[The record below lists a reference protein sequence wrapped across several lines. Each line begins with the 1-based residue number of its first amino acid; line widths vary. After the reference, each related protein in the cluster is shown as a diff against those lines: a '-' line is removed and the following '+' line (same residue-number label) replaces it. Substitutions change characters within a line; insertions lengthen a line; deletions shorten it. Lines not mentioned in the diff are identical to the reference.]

1 MKKRIL
7 CLLLSIAMLIG
18 LAPNQ
23 IPRASAQPVPLS
35 EAALPAEIL
44 ANDVFYLAST
54 NAAVYEG
61 KNENYLLRVGRGGS
75 ADTESSVLVKISDV
89 TACYGRDY
97 TVSVLDG
104 SAEVSVPEDN
114 PSLMD
119 RILGQPFTVTELKDE
134 EEAEAEIAEDPEAKA
149 AAAEGLKTVMDY
161 LGNAVGLGTAA
172 AAEHLSP
179 IEQARNLYTGVA
191 GGTQSVTTTQD
202 MVQQLQD
209 LADVMTTVVP
219 GADVALTFAPG
230 ETEKLL
236 VITPKDNGEGD
247 GNRYFYVI
255 LSETSGTTTNS
266 AVSSCAVTIYDDEAQ
281 TPSVVSFAAPGFSE
295 VEDGMVTVTLKR
307 EGALNTVVTAT
318 VRTAGGSAV
327 AGRDYSEV
335 DREIFFPFGVSE
347 FPLQIPVSTA
357 YFDGDA
363 SFTLELEAGDGCTVG
378 GNTTAEVTLHG
389 DSSARPEG

>member
-23 IPRASAQPVPLS
+23 IPRATAQPVPLS

-75 ADTESSVLVKISDV
+75 ADTES
-89 TACYGRDY
+89 
-97 TVSVLDG
+97 SVLDG

-172 AAEHLSP
+172 AAE
-179 IEQARNLYTGVA
+179 I
-191 GGTQSVTTTQD
+191 
-202 MVQQLQD
+202 
-209 LADVMTTVVP
+209 
-219 GADVALTFAPG
+219 
-230 ETEKLL
+230 
-236 VITPKDNGEGD
+236 
-247 GNRYFYVI
+247 
-255 LSETSGTTTNS
+255 
-266 AVSSCAVTIYDDEAQ
+266 
-281 TPSVVSFAAPGFSE
+281 
-295 VEDGMVTVTLKR
+295 
-307 EGALNTVVTAT
+307 
-318 VRTAGGSAV
+318 
-327 AGRDYSEV
+327 GRAHV
-335 DREIFFPFGVSE
+335 
-347 FPLQIPVSTA
+347 
-357 YFDGDA
+357 
-363 SFTLELEAGDGCTVG
+363 
-378 GNTTAEVTLHG
+378 
-389 DSSARPEG
+389 